1 MTDHPHD
8 LEALVRTH
16 IEEPAA
22 RRLLE
27 MQAAGLITE
36 ADSEVFRASAQR
48 YKEAAFAQYA
58 GFDPDVRSQLVQ
70 ALLADYERE
79 VARLLQEIAARQPA
93 PPPITAQPAEPAP
106 ERDSGPRRFLRD
118 AVQGL
123 RRARKQ

>member
-1 MTDHPHD
+1 MTEHPHD

-36 ADSEVFRASAQR
+36 ADGDVFRASAQR

-79 VARLLQEIAARQPA
+79 VARLLREIAARQPA
-93 PPPITAQPAEPAP
+93 PPPITATTAPGPEPAP
-106 ERDSGPRRFLRD
+106 GPWRFLRD

-123 RRARKQ
+123 RRTRK

>member
-1 MTDHPHD
+1 VTDHPHD
-8 LEALVRTH
+8 LEALVRTQ

-22 RRLLE
+22 RRILE
-27 MQAAGLITE
+27 MQAAGLITK
-36 ADSEVFRASAQR
+36 ADGEIFRTSAQR

-79 VARLLQEIAARQPA
+79 VARLLREIAARQGE
-93 PPPITAQPAEPAP
+93 PPSITATTSDPEPA
-106 ERDSGPRRFLRD
+106 SGRLRFLRD

-123 RRARKQ
+123 RRTRKE

>member
-1 MTDHPHD
+1 MADHPHD
-8 LEALVRTH
+8 LEALVRTQ

-22 RRLLE
+22 RRIFE

-36 ADSEVFRASAQR
+36 TDGEVFRASAER

-79 VARLLQEIAARQPA
+79 VARLLREIAARRPA
-93 PPPITAQPAEPAP
+93 PPPIAAASDPAP
-106 ERDSGPRRFLRD
+106 ERPSGPRRFLRD
-118 AVQGL
+118 AVEGL
-123 RRARKQ
+123 RRTRKP